1 MGAAKRFIQ
10 NSGNNAIC
18 YYRYSSEAQRDVS
31 IDQQKKA
38 AHEYAEKYGYHIIKE
53 YEDHAISGTRDD
65 RPDFKLM
72 LYEVEKLKP
81 AHLIL
86 WKTDR
91 LSRDRCDAVIA
102 KKRLRDCGV
111 KIEYVAET
119 IPDDEAT
126 QILMESIYEAMA
138 ASFIASHRKNV
149 TRGMNYNA
157 ENALYNGVKVLGYIG
172 KVNQKYEIDENTAP
186 IVYRIFSEY
195 TKGIPMQQICNALNN
210 EGLKTNT
217 GKEFTVN
224 SIRHILTNRSY
235 IGEYKF
241 GDIIIPNGMPRII
254 EDEVFEAAQ
263 RRLEANKRGGKG
275 AAKKL
280 DANAPIA
287 DYWLS
292 DKLYCGICGGSMQ
305 GMSGT
310 SKSGKLHYY
319 YSCNNH
325 RKHKCDM
332 KNKRKDF
339 LEKIVVHILN
349 ELLGNPTNRLL
360 LAEIISAHREF
371 EQEDKK
377 NYEESLKAKLK
388 DVEDKLANIMK
399 AIESGIF
406 NDTTAER
413 MNVLENEKNMLNDA
427 ILAEQRANEFDM
439 SPHRVRRY
447 LDGFIGDAGNPE
459 MRNNL
464 FQLLIHKIYVYPD
477 KMVIVCFL
485 SDDKRE
491 FKFEEIEQL
500 FERKRMYEENMKK
513 PLKRLC
519 EQPPEIQKLLR
530 TMISSMDSDYDWDT
544 KHKEDSKC
552 DDSDNKETDFFQ

>member
-10 NSGNNAIC
+10 NTGHNAIC

-31 IDQQKKA
+31 IDQQRKA
-38 AHEYAEKYGYHIIKE
+38 AHEYAEKHGYHIIKE

-65 RPDFKLM
+65 RPDFQLM

-91 LSRDRCDAVIA
+91 LSRDRCDSVIA

-195 TKGIPMQQICNALNN
+195 AKGVPMQKICNALNG

-224 SIRHILTNRSY
+224 SIRTILTNRSY

-241 GDIIIPNGMPRII
+241 GEVIIPDGMPRII
-254 EDEVFEAAQ
+254 EDEIFEEAQ
-263 RRLEANKRGGKG
+263 DRLEANKRGGTG
-275 AAKKL
+275 AIKRL
-280 DANAPIA
+280 DANSPIA

-292 DKLYCGICGGSMQ
+292 DKLYCGICGGPMQ

-310 SKSGKLHYY
+310 SKGGKLYYY

-339 LEKIVVHILN
+339 LEKVVVHVLN
-349 ELLGNPTNRLL
+349 ELLGNPTNRLI
-360 LAEIISAHREF
+360 LAEMISAYRNF
-371 EQEDKK
+371 EHEDKK
-377 NYEESLKAKLK
+377 QYEVSLKAKLK

-399 AIESGIF
+399 AIEAGVF
-406 NDTTAER
+406 NDTIAER
-413 MNVLENEKNMLNDA
+413 MKILENEKNMLNDA
-427 ILAEQRANEFDM
+427 ILAEQVANEFDM
-439 SPHRVRRY
+439 SSHRVRRY
-447 LDGFIGDAGNPE
+447 LDGFIGNAGNPE
-459 MRNNL
+459 MRDNL
-464 FQLLIHKIYVYPD
+464 LQLLIHKIYIYPN
-477 KMVIVCFL
+477 KMVIVCLL
-485 SDDKRE
+485 SGDKRE
-491 FKFEEIEQL
+491 FNFEEMEKL
-500 FERKRMYEENMKK
+500 FEREREMEELRKK
-513 PLKRLC
+513 NFENPPKPDPKIRELILKRA
-519 EQPPEIQKLLR
+519 QS
-530 TMISSMDSDYDWDT
+530 MIEWAES
-544 KHKEDSKC
+544 
-552 DDSDNKETDFFQ
+552 SDNTENDFFQ